1 MKPLKIIICIK
12 QVPGT
17 TQVEI
22 DDETGNLKRAG
33 IESKMNMYDLF
44 SIETALSL
52 TDKLGGETRVLTMGP
67 PQAEAVLREAVYM
80 GADAGTL
87 VSDFRFAGSDVL
99 ATAYTLSQAVRHMG
113 EYDLILCGKQT
124 TDGDTAQ
131 VGSELAEFLDI
142 PHASGVTSI
151 EPDAEGGVT
160 SIAPI
165 DKGGVTSVAPIDKG
179 GVTVCLSRDDYI
191 VRQYMPTPC
200 LLCMDGD
207 INTPRLPSY
216 KRKRDLP
223 EGYLST
229 LTLDDLSD
237 KDETHYGLKGSPTQ
251 VEAIFPP
258 EKSSGQE
265 IITGTG
271 EEVGAKLAQIL
282 IEKKMI
288 EWSHLT

>member
-1 MKPLKIIICIK
+1 MKPLRIIVCIK

-22 DDETGNLKRAG
+22 DEETGNLKRAG

-52 TDKLGGETRVLTMGP
+52 TDKFGGETRVLTMGP

-80 GADAGTL
+80 GADSGTL

-99 ATAYTLSQAVRHMG
+99 ATAYTLSQAVAHMG

-142 PHASGVTSI
+142 PHASGVMAL
-151 EPDAEGGVT
+151 EPD
-160 SIAPI
+160 
-165 DKGGVTSVAPIDKG
+165 DKGSVA
-179 GVTVCLSRDDYI
+179 VCLNSDGFI
-191 VRQYMPTPC
+191 VRLHMPTPC

-237 KDETHYGLKGSPTQ
+237 KDESHYGIKGSPTQ

-258 EKSSGQE
+258 EKSGGQE
-265 IITGTG
+265 IFTGTG
-271 EEVGAKLAQIL
+271 QELGAKLAQIL
-282 IEKKMI
+282 IDKKMI
-288 EWSHLT
+288 N